1 MKPRLTLLLS
11 ASLLAVGACATAP
24 PYGDHAPSSGADRHR
39 IEVAQT
45 GERLEI
51 PVANGETALSFA
63 SRAEINRFASSY
75 LRWGAGPI
83 VMSTPSGGE
92 NADAAGLVAH
102 HARMALVELGVPY
115 SAVAGSTYDGAGLT
129 NAPVVL
135 NFTRYEARAPDCK
148 PLWSQDL
155 AHQSD
160 NQPYESFG
168 CATQAN
174 LAAMIENPRD
184 LLQARDEE
192 PRDSGRRGAVMNAYR
207 QGGQTHAT
215 RSSDE
220 RVAISN
226 AVQ

>member
-1 MKPRLTLLLS
+1 MKSRLTLLLS

-24 PYGDHAPSSGADRHR
+24 EYGDHAPSSGSDRHR

-45 GERLEI
+45 GERMEI
-51 PVANGETALSFA
+51 VVASGDATLSPA
-63 SRAEINRFASSY
+63 SRAHVGDFASSY

-83 VMSTPSGGE
+83 VMSTPSGGD
-92 NADAAGLVAH
+92 NSDSAGLVAH
-102 HARMALVELGVPY
+102 HIRMALVESGVPY
-115 SAVAGSTYDGAGLT
+115 SAVAGSTYDGTGLDS
-129 NAPVVL
+129 APVVL

-155 AHQSD
+155 AHQSN

-168 CATQAN
+168 CSTQAN

-184 LLQARDEE
+184 LLQPRDEE
-192 PRDSGRRGAVMNAYR
+192 SRDSGRRGAVMNAYR
-207 QGGQTHAT
+207 QGGQTHAS

-220 RVAISN
+220 RVSISN